1 MFWIALKTSMGHLG
15 HWTMAEAVVR
25 AGRMRGMTAGKEKL
39 FRDCNSL
46 RERYIRERQLQV
58 VLSACPGVELA

>member
-1 MFWIALKTSMGHLG
+1 
-15 HWTMAEAVVR
+15 MAEAVVR